1 MALTLPV
8 RSRPP
13 PRLRIKKPPATAHFF
28 ITRMPSLISMKFS
41 AQTLLLLVLTYA
53 TMGLAQQ
60 APGPLPA
67 PISKPLNAPGR
78 PPGPP
83 GGPPIA
89 PGGPPPGA
97 TVPGGAP
104 GGATAVP
111 VAPGGAPVGAST
123 AAPPEGNVISFTATP
138 VSEVLAEYYRVT
150 GRRVLRDRGLEN
162 ATVTIDVPGNFTDE
176 EYRSIIEK
184 GLLMHGYVL
193 VPSGV
198 NLYKLVAA
206 EMGNMPSA
214 QNVPVVLRSEEL
226 PDSDQVVMHVLP
238 LNYLSAEDAST
249 AFQTIIP
256 LHPYGKILAVPNAQA
271 LVITEAS
278 QTIKAYLE
286 LAKQV
291 DQPAAET
298 IQKTIR
304 IERAEA
310 EEVVEQLGTLL
321 GLEGGGRSGSPTSRP
336 AGGGAPP
343 PGGAP
348 GGQAAVGGGS
358 ASIGGG
364 ASGAGKPIIQAVN
377 RTNSI
382 IVVARPLDMKK
393 IEAMVAELD
402 AEAPTSRYISRNLKY
417 LDLTTFLTIAE
428 KALMRNETK
437 SGEGGMDAAR
447 KAQQTGSQQT
457 NNSQSLGTGNSML
470 GGMGTGSS
478 MGGIG
483 GSSLGG
489 MGGIGGAG
497 SSLGGGMGNLV
508 SDLAITKKPISIL
521 IANTLVI
528 ADPASSK
535 FFASGPPEQ
544 IKALEDLA
552 NELDVRPRQILLS
565 AIIGEFTLGNNF
577 NFGLDWIQTLKQVG
591 HDGLVGGVLN
601 TQGTAFANP
610 SNLQNIAGFLGTGN
624 PAAIAGLTAYGQ
636 INKNLNV
643 FLQTLEST
651 KRFKV
656 LQKPTLTTLN
666 HQAAQIYIG
675 QQVAIAGQ
683 SYTSGIAGAG
693 FSSTT
698 QYIPVRLQLIITP
711 HIFND
716 AEVMLEFK
724 QTNNDISGYTT
735 ISGNQVP
742 NISEQGLNNNLIVAD
757 RSTAM
762 LGGLI
767 TERDTNNNS
776 GLPFLMRIPMLKYLV
791 GSTTK
796 IKERKETMIFV
807 QPVILPDVSAHMLEQ
822 AKYGD
827 FSDHYDETAAFGV
840 QPENQVPRA
849 QHVEDAKPKG
859 QKALPPPPVEEPAPK
874 KSLFGKFKSLFKK
887 TKPE

>member
-1 MALTLPV
+1 MTPGGTPAA
-8 RSRPP
+8 
-13 PRLRIKKPPATAHFF
+13 PPA
-28 ITRMPSLISMKFS
+28 
-41 AQTLLLLVLTYA
+41 A
-53 TMGLAQQ
+53 T
-60 APGPLPA
+60 
-67 PISKPLNAPGR
+67 
-78 PPGPP
+78 
-83 GGPPIA
+83 
-89 PGGPPPGA
+89 
-97 TVPGGAP
+97 
-104 GGATAVP
+104 
-111 VAPGGAPVGAST
+111 
-123 AAPPEGNVISFTATP
+123 PPEGNVISFTATP
-138 VSEVLAEYYRVT
+138 VSEVLTEYYRVT

-214 QNVPVVLRSEEL
+214 QNVPVILRSEDL
-226 PDSDQVVMHVLP
+226 PDSDQVVMHLLP
-238 LNYLSAEDAST
+238 LNHLSAEDAST

-298 IQKTIR
+298 IQKSIH

-321 GLEGGGRSGSPTSRP
+321 GLDSGGGGGSGRSGSPASRP
-336 AGGGAPP
+336 AGGGGAPP

-348 GGQAAVGGGS
+348 GGQAAAGGGS
-358 ASIGGG
+358 ASVGGG

-393 IEAMVAELD
+393 IEAMVTELD
-402 AEAPTSRYISRNLKY
+402 AEASASRYISRNLKY

-437 SGEGGMDAAR
+437 AGEGGMDAAR
-447 KAQQTGSQQT
+447 KAQQTGTQPT
-457 NNSQSLGTGNSML
+457 NNSQSFGTGNSSLGGMGTGTGSSL

-478 MGGIG
+478 
-483 GSSLGG
+483 LGG
-489 MGGIGGAG
+489 MGGAA
-497 SSLGGGMGNLV
+497 SSLGGSMGNIV

-552 NELDVRPRQILLS
+552 IELDVRPRQILLS
-565 AIIGEFTLGNNF
+565 AIIGEFTLDNNF
-577 NFGLDWIQTLKQVG
+577 NFGLDWIQTLKSVG
-591 HDGLVGGVLN
+591 NSGLVGGVLN

-610 SNLQNIAGFLGTGN
+610 ANLQNISGFLGAGN
-624 PAAIAGLTAYGQ
+624 PAALSGLTAYGQ
-636 INKNLNV
+636 INKNLNI
-643 FLQTLEST
+643 FLQTLENT

-724 QTNNDISGYTT
+724 QQNNEISGYTT

-767 TERDTNNNS
+767 TEQDTNNQS
-776 GLPFLMRIPMLKYLV
+776 GLPFLMRIPVLKYLV
-791 GSTTK
+791 GSTNI

-807 QPVILPDVSAHMLEQ
+807 QPCILPDVSSHMLEQ
-822 AKYGD
+822 AKFGD
-827 FSDHYDETAAFGV
+827 FLDNYAETAAFAGK
-840 QPENQVPRA
+840 PETQVPRA
-849 QHVEDAKPKG
+849 LPADDAKPN
-859 QKALPPPPVEEPAPK
+859 ALLPPPSTAAAQPEPK
-874 KSLFGKFKSLFKK
+874 KSFFAKIKGLFQKS
-887 TKPE
+887 KPE

>member
-1 MALTLPV
+1 
-8 RSRPP
+8 
-13 PRLRIKKPPATAHFF
+13 
-28 ITRMPSLISMKFS
+28 MKFS
-41 AQTLLLLVLTYA
+41 AQTLLLLVLTCA

-60 APGPLPA
+60 APGPLLP
-67 PISKPLNAPGR
+67 PVSKPLNAPGR

-89 PGGPPPGA
+89 PGGPPVA
-97 TVPGGAP
+97 PGGAPVPAP

-111 VAPGGAPVGAST
+111 VAPGGAP
-123 AAPPEGNVISFTATP
+123 AATPPEGNVISFTATP
-138 VSEVLAEYYRVT
+138 VSEVLTEYYRVT
-150 GRRVLRDRGLEN
+150 GIRVLRDRGLEN
-162 ATVTIDVPGNFTDE
+162 STVTIDVPGTFTDE

-193 VPSGV
+193 VPSGA
-198 NLYKLVAA
+198 NLFKLVAA

-214 QNVPVVLRSEEL
+214 QNVPVILRSEDL

-238 LNYLSAEDAST
+238 LNHLSAEDAST

-278 QTIKAYLE
+278 QTIRAYLE

-298 IQKTIR
+298 IQKSIH

-321 GLEGGGRSGSPTSRP
+321 GLDSGGGGRSGSPASRP
-336 AGGGAPP
+336 AGGGGAPP

-348 GGQAAVGGGS
+348 GGQAAAAGGS
-358 ASIGGG
+358 ASVGGG

-393 IEAMVAELD
+393 IEAMVTELD
-402 AEAPTSRYISRNLKY
+402 AEASASRYISRNLKY
-417 LDLTTFLTIAE
+417 LDLTTFLSIAE
-428 KALMRNETK
+428 KALMRNEAK
-437 SGEGGMDAAR
+437 AGEGGLDAAR
-447 KAQQTGSQQT
+447 KAQQTGTQPT
-457 NNSQSLGTGNSML
+457 NNSQSMGTGNSML

-478 MGGIG
+478 
-483 GSSLGG
+483 LGG
-489 MGGIGGAG
+489 MGTGSSLGGAG
-497 SSLGGGMGNLV
+497 SSLGGGMGNIV

-552 NELDVRPRQILLS
+552 IELDVRPRQILLS
-565 AIIGEFTLGNNF
+565 AIIGEFTLDNNF
-577 NFGLDWIQTLKQVG
+577 NFGLDWIQTLKSVG
-591 HDGLVGGVLN
+591 NNGLVGGVLN

-610 SNLQNIAGFLGTGN
+610 ANLQNIAGFLGTGN

-742 NISEQGLNNNLIVAD
+742 NISEQGLNNNLIVSD

-776 GLPFLMRIPMLKYLV
+776 GLPFLMRVPVLKYLV
-791 GSTTK
+791 GSTNK

-807 QPVILPDVSAHMLEQ
+807 QPCILPDVSAHMLEQ
-822 AKYGD
+822 AKFGD
-827 FSDHYDETAAFGV
+827 FSDNYAETAAFGG
-840 QPENQVPRA
+840 QPETQVPRA
-849 QHVEDAKPKG
+849 LPADEAKPN
-859 QKALPPPPVEEPAPK
+859 ALLPPPATAAVQPAPK
-874 KSLFGKFKSLFKK
+874 KGFFGKFKGLFQKS
-887 TKPE
+887 KP